1 MFRTHPYRKWI
12 HVKGMRTPRVIS
24 GTPSICIERYVL
36 FKIMEFIG
44 YKGLEVCNKCS
55 IQIEI
60 IVIGHIKYGQASQK
74 MSEGIMKMVM

>member
-1 MFRTHPYRKWI
+1 MQS
-12 HVKGMRTPRVIS
+12 PRLIS
-24 GTPSICIERYVL
+24 GTPSFCIEQYVL
-36 FKIMEFIG
+36 FKIMEFIY
-44 YKGLEVCNKCS
+44 YKGLEICNKCS